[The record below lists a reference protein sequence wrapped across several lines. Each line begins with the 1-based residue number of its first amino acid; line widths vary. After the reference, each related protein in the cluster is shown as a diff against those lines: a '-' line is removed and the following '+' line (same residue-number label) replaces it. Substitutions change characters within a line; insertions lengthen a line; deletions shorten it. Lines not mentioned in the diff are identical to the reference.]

1 MQYLTMYMLTAIV
14 AVMTCVFPVHAAPD
28 RADCGDAGD
37 RWETVK
43 ASLPEYVRDG
53 IDRTGDAG
61 LTAEEKEYLAFLYS
75 AMPLPDMTGY
85 SFGYWVDNV
94 RKALEVRRN
103 AGWKIPEREFRHF
116 VLPVRV
122 NNEALDDFRTIYADD
137 LCARV
142 KGMTIEEAALE
153 INHWC
158 HEMATYAPSDARTLP
173 PTGTIAGGLGRCGEE
188 SVLAVA
194 ALRAAG
200 IPARQVYTPRWAHT
214 DDNHAWVEVFVD
226 GGWHFMGACEPEPVL
241 NLAWFNAPV
250 SRAMLLHTLAFGD
263 YSGPEDVIRRTHS
276 FTEIN
281 VIKSY
286 IPTRRTSVK
295 VLDGQGFPVAG
306 ATVEFKIYNYAE
318 FYTVAKTVTG
328 VDGMAGLDTGI
339 GDMLVWA
346 HKDGRFGIAKASGE
360 MTEIVLDRREGEE
373 FGLDF
378 DIVPP
383 VENPIPST
391 ATEEQVRLN
400 ALRLAYE
407 DSVRTARPKG
417 NAAVLAFRETYRIR
431 EGCAENMCD
440 AGALLASLSDKDM
453 VDVRADVLEDAMA
466 HCGEGF
472 RPYRDCPRISYEP
485 LLPYFGEIR
494 QGLMACARKG
504 STSAGAVRRE
514 AGHAAGKHGTAGQGS
529 LDWTPEHIMDWT
541 LANIEVCDSLNPQ
554 GIYIPPV
561 TVWRSRISDSRSRD
575 IFFVAACR
583 SMGFEARIDEVT
595 GKTQYRDPV
604 RCVLE
609 GTGKN
614 GMIQSPDVCGCTVEG
629 TDRGDS
635 KLQPQDC
642 GRWVDVVWPENDADS
657 GAAGKGDKSGKKDK
671 TDGTD
676 SAGTACKTG
685 HDDKADSDAR
695 ENDATAMA
703 SMGYVK
709 STYTPVSWLKDPLYY
724 RHFTLSR
731 IDRGSARLL
740 AFDENGDAGWKELLS
755 EPYPAETGYYLL
767 TSGIRMADG
776 TVSAHLEFFNVNKD
790 RETTVPLVLRQQ
802 EGTIAVIG
810 NINAEETFLPEG
822 GREEQT
828 ILSVTG
834 RGYFAMALIKDF
846 SEPSIHALR
855 QLGATADALDGWGRC
870 IVVLGADD
878 EGCGRMKEYLTGID
892 KVQYGTDPDGKIQ
905 KMVYDGCMK
914 ENGRLPVVIIADS
927 FGRVVYYSQG
937 YNTSLSEQLRSVIS
951 RL

>member
-1 MQYLTMYMLTAIV
+1 
-14 AVMTCVFPVHAAPD
+14 
-28 RADCGDAGD
+28 
-37 RWETVK
+37 
-43 ASLPEYVRDG
+43 
-53 IDRTGDAG
+53 
-61 LTAEEKEYLAFLYS
+61 
-75 AMPLPDMTGY
+75 
-85 SFGYWVDNV
+85 
-94 RKALEVRRN
+94 
-103 AGWKIPEREFRHF
+103 
-116 VLPVRV
+116 
-122 NNEALDDFRTIYADD
+122 
-137 LCARV
+137 
-142 KGMTIEEAALE
+142 
-153 INHWC
+153 
-158 HEMATYAPSDARTLP
+158 MATYAPSDARTLP

-440 AGALLASLSDKDM
+440 AGALLTSLSDKDM

-657 GAAGKGDKSGKKDK
+657 GAAGKGDKSGKK
-671 TDGTD
+671 
-676 SAGTACKTG
+676 
-685 HDDKADSDAR
+685 
-695 ENDATAMA
+695 
-703 SMGYVK
+703 GYVK

-776 TVSAHLEFFNVNKD
+776 TVSAHLEFFNVEKD

-802 EGTIAVIG
+802 DGTIAVIG

-822 GREEQT
+822 GREGVGGGHVGSVGGSGDQGCESVPGLDQGIEREGLGPFIGIGVDEKALACRGVFVSGPEEIVGLFGEDVPFGDLDLHAEEFPDGGFDSGVVERGVRLDVPVAFGLFEDVEQVVPVLGEVFDDGLV
-828 ILSVTG
+828 IGALERDDDLGFGGDIVLDG
-834 RGYFAMALIKDF
+834 RFRLLDLGVNDDLDDIAMVSDHVLEPAFGDPEDIEEWLFLVQVGDRGGEDGAQGV
-846 SEPSIHALR
+846 SEFTVPLHLR
-855 QLGATADALDGWGRC
+855 TYDDEFIGPPLGGFFFVEGMECVASDNSGGDHQGEYATAKRFHGHGVR
-870 IVVLGADD
+870 I
-878 EGCGRMKEYLTGID
+878 EYLQIYNYFS
-892 KVQYGTDPDGKIQ
+892 KRHGK
-905 KMVYDGCMK
+905 
-914 ENGRLPVVIIADS
+914 
-927 FGRVVYYSQG
+927 
-937 YNTSLSEQLRSVIS
+937 
-951 RL
+951 

>member
-1 MQYLTMYMLTAIV
+1 MYMLTAII
-14 AVMTCVFPVHAAPD
+14 AVMTCVFPVHAAQD
-28 RADCGDAGD
+28 NGYSENAGD

-53 IDRTGDAG
+53 IDREVEAG
-61 LTAEEKEYLAFLYS
+61 LTAEEKEYLAFLYG
-75 AMPLPDMTGY
+75 AMQLPDMTGY

-94 RKALEVRRN
+94 RKTLEVRRN

-122 NNEALDDFRTIYADD
+122 NNEALDDFRMIYADD

-295 VLDGQGFPVAG
+295 VLDGQGLPVAG

-328 VDGMAGLDTGI
+328 ADGMAGLDTGI

-360 MTEIVLDRREGEE
+360 MTEIVLDHSEGEE

-391 ATEEQVRLN
+391 ATDEQVRMN
-400 ALRLAYE
+400 AQRLAYE
-407 DSVRTARPKG
+407 DSVRTARQKG
-417 NAAVLAFRETYRIR
+417 NAAVMAFREAYCIR
-431 EGCAENMCD
+431 EGCAEGCG

-466 HCGEGF
+466 HCGEEF

-485 LLPYFGEIR
+485 LLPYFGEIG
-494 QGLMACARKG
+494 QGLMACAQKG
-504 STSAGAVRRE
+504 GAYAGAMRKE
-514 AGHAAGKHGTAGQGS
+514 AGHAAGRHGTAVQGPMV
-529 LDWTPEHIMDWT
+529 WTPERIKEWI

-561 TVWRSRISDSRSRD
+561 TVWRSRISDTRSRD

-595 GKTQYRDPV
+595 GKTQYRNPD
-604 RCVLE
+604 RCALG
-609 GTGKN
+609 GTGKK
-614 GMIQSPDVCGCTVEG
+614 GMIQSPDVCGCTVER
-629 TDRGDS
+629 T
-635 KLQPQDC
+635 KPQPQDG
-642 GRWVDVVWPENDADS
+642 GRWVDVVWPENAADC
-657 GAAGKGDKSGKKDK
+657 GAACKDDKSGN
-671 TDGTD
+671 
-676 SAGTACKTG
+676 
-685 HDDKADSDAR
+685 
-695 ENDATAMA
+695 E
-703 SMGYVK
+703 GYVK
-709 STYTPVSWLKDPLYY
+709 ATYTPVSWLKNPLYY

-731 IDRGSARLL
+731 IDGGSARLL
-740 AFDENGDAGWKELLS
+740 AFDETAGAGWKELLS